1 VLRIEQGREGIRFDL
16 NRPLRWSL
24 AVDDFRH
31 GYALCWNDANRTVV
45 FLTVHGGGMYHH
57 VKKLMY
63 TVRVDVPDP
72 KFGNM
77 LLEQF
82 GGANGELAAAMQYSI
97 QGLNCEDPERKD
109 LLMDIGT
116 EELSHLEIVGALARL
131 HLKPLK
137 FDREHAEADPLIAIA
152 GGGGVNLFNSQGNP
166 WTADYLKITGE
177 LDVDLRSN
185 IAAEARAK
193 IVYERLINFTVDA
206 GTRDALQFLM
216 TREITHMKAFTAALD
231 SMNKPRFMIGKIPP
245 TAGLVD
251 QFFNTSTGQGE
262 DGELD
267 ARGPWN
273 QGEDLQLV
281 EAPAFQA
288 LAAAQPAPGGDAAVD
303 NRTTSSAGDP
313 EVIEQLLVDQLRDL
327 LNAEGQL
334 VKALPKMMKAARAE
348 SLKVAFEDHLE
359 ETKEQVE
366 RLKEVFGLVGAPAK
380 GTPCKGMEG
389 LIAEGEEVM
398 EDGRQLD
405 DAAADLALIAA
416 AQKVEHYEISA
427 YGTARTMAGQI
438 GLPAVA
444 ELLNKSLAE
453 EEIADNLMTQLAR
466 EFMSESRT
474 GMTKEPKRTRV
485 AATIDED
492 E

>member
-1 VLRIEQGREGIRFDL
+1 
-16 NRPLRWSL
+16 
-24 AVDDFRH
+24 
-31 GYALCWNDANRTVV
+31 
-45 FLTVHGGGMYHH
+45 MYHH

-63 TVRVDVPDP
+63 TVRVDTPDP

-97 QGLNCEDPERKD
+97 QGLNCEDAERKD

-137 FDREHAEADPLIAIA
+137 FDREYAEADPLIAIA

-193 IVYERLINFTVDA
+193 IVYERLINFTTDA
-206 GTRDALQFLM
+206 GTKDALQFLM
-216 TREITHMKAFTAALD
+216 TREITHMKAFTAALE
-231 SMNKPRFMIGKIPP
+231 SLNKPRFMIGRIPP

-262 DGELD
+262 DGEID
-267 ARGPWN
+267 VRGPWN
-273 QGEDLQLV
+273 EGPELQFV

-288 LAAAQPAPGGDAAVD
+288 LAETAQANAAGLGVD
-303 NRTTSSAGDP
+303 DKTTSTATEPDM
-313 EVIEQLLVDQLRDL
+313 IEALLVDQLRDL
-327 LNAEGQL
+327 LDAEGQL
-334 VKALPKMMKAARAE
+334 VKAIPKMLKAARAD
-348 SLKVAFEDHLE
+348 SLKFALENHLE
-359 ETKEQVE
+359 ETKAQVE
-366 RLKEVFGLVGAPAK
+366 RLKEAFALCGEQARAK
-380 GTPCKGMEG
+380 PCKGMSG
-389 LIAEGEEVM
+389 LIQEGQEVM
-398 EDGRQLD
+398 DEGAEQEEET
-405 DAAADLALIAA
+405 ADLALIAA

-427 YGTARTMAGQI
+427 YGTARTLAGQA

-444 ELLNKSLAE
+444 TLLNKSLAE
-453 EEIADNLMTQLAR
+453 EEVADNLLTQIAR
-466 EFMSESRT
+466 ELMSSART
-474 GMTKEPKRTRV
+474 GATKAPKHAR
-485 AATIDED
+485 ATTTADRK
-492 E
+492 

>member
-1 VLRIEQGREGIRFDL
+1 
-16 NRPLRWSL
+16 
-24 AVDDFRH
+24 
-31 GYALCWNDANRTVV
+31 
-45 FLTVHGGGMYHH
+45 MYHH

-63 TVRVDVPDP
+63 TVRVDTPDP

-82 GGANGELAAAMQYSI
+82 GGANGELAAAMQYSV

-131 HLKPLK
+131 HLKPLR

-193 IVYERLINFTVDA
+193 IVYERLINFTNDA
-206 GTRDALQFLM
+206 GTKDALQFLM
-216 TREITHMKAFTAALD
+216 TREITHMKAFTAALE
-231 SMNKPRFMIGKIPP
+231 SMNKPRFMIGRIPP
-245 TAGLVD
+245 TPGLVD
-251 QFFNTSTGQGE
+251 QFFNTSTGEGE
-262 DGELD
+262 DGEVD

-273 QGEDLQLV
+273 EGDDLQLV

-288 LAAAQPAPGGDAAVD
+288 MSQSIDGPTDAAID
-303 NRTTSSAGDP
+303 DRTTSTAADS
-313 EVIEQLLVDQLRDL
+313 EMIEQLLVEQLRDL
-327 LNAEGQL
+327 LHAEGQL
-334 VKALPKMMKAARAE
+334 VKALPKMAKAARAD
-348 SLKVAFEDHLE
+348 SLKLALERHLE
-359 ETKEQVE
+359 ETKTQVE
-366 RLKEVFGLVGAPAK
+366 RLKEAFDLVGVAAK
-380 GTPCKGMEG
+380 SKPCKGMAG
-389 LIAEGEEVM
+389 LIEEGQEVIDEGE
-398 EDGRQLD
+398 QLE

-438 GLPAVA
+438 GLPTVA
-444 ELLNKSLAE
+444 ELLCKSLAE
-453 EEIADNLMTQLAR
+453 EEVADNLMTQLAR
-466 EFMSESRT
+466 ELMSESRT
-474 GMTKEPKRTRV
+474 GMTKQPKRARV
-485 AATIDED
+485 TAMRGDD
-492 E
+492 D